1 MDDAD
6 YVQKA
11 THNALADIASQI
23 AIKVETNSLLHTVDV
38 DGHSREMFEEKI
50 RGSLTGWIEG
60 HKLKDSYQS
69 GTTYYVYYTLDKAT
83 YKKNAEAKRNAAIR
97 TGMDYLSK
105 GRDAEQ
111 MMNLVQ
117 AAQLYAHRGI
127 CHHLAAGRYPHLDGE
142 GGEQPQGEHVGAGNG
157 GCLGQECVRV
167 RVGGMADQRRYP

>member
-1 MDDAD
+1 MKHRKLLTLCLLMSACLCYAQAPAWVTTHPVSDKEYVGIGMASMDDAD

-11 THNALADIASQI
+11 THNALSDIASQI

-83 YKKNAEAKRNAAIR
+83 YKKNAEAKR
-97 TGMDYLSK
+97 
-105 GRDAEQ
+105 
-111 MMNLVQ
+111 
-117 AAQLYAHRGI
+117 
-127 CHHLAAGRYPHLDGE
+127 
-142 GGEQPQGEHVGAGNG
+142 
-157 GCLGQECVRV
+157 
-167 RVGGMADQRRYP
+167 